1 MNKKNLLIFFYIVL
15 LTEFFSFLFSKLELL
30 TYNETPNIYL
40 KNKNFYPDDKW
51 RNEKNEWGAWHINN
65 SKINH
70 VKSCWNVTY
79 ESNSIGA
86 RDNEFNKKS
95 KKERSIVLGDSMG
108 EGVGLDLKERFDEI
122 VEEQID
128 HEILNFSSGGDLGPL
143 AYFILYKN
151 LASLYDH
158 KNLFILFLPQND
170 FIDHNYN
177 IWNNNGWNI
186 HNFKKRYRPYS
197 RKISDNDYEFFYEKN
212 TFKIKNFGS
221 DEEKFLFET
230 KLFLKNYFWFTNT
243 LRTISHYLKSKKLN
257 EINNYATN
265 SFYSNILNADY
276 DSFYWIDK
284 IIKQANNINVYLFVL
299 PSYYDLVHINEYNL
313 KKPIWYDQLL
323 MLNKNKNLKSII
335 DLSTIFKD
343 EPKSYFH
350 KCDLHYNKKANLE
363 ISKVIE
369 KILK

>member
-122 VEEQID
+122 QFDANKGVQGDYFFLYEQSDAEAKKVAETAKKPAKKKVKKEVEE
-128 HEILNFSSGGDLGPL
+128 
-143 AYFILYKN
+143 AKN
-151 LASLYDH
+151 
-158 KNLFILFLPQND
+158 
-170 FIDHNYN
+170 
-177 IWNNNGWNI
+177 
-186 HNFKKRYRPYS
+186 
-197 RKISDNDYEFFYEKN
+197 EK
-212 TFKIKNFGS
+212 
-221 DEEKFLFET
+221 
-230 KLFLKNYFWFTNT
+230 
-243 LRTISHYLKSKKLN
+243 
-257 EINNYATN
+257 A
-265 SFYSNILNADY
+265 
-276 DSFYWIDK
+276 
-284 IIKQANNINVYLFVL
+284 
-299 PSYYDLVHINEYNL
+299 
-313 KKPIWYDQLL
+313 
-323 MLNKNKNLKSII
+323 
-335 DLSTIFKD
+335 
-343 EPKSYFH
+343 
-350 KCDLHYNKKANLE
+350 
-363 ISKVIE
+363 
-369 KILK
+369 